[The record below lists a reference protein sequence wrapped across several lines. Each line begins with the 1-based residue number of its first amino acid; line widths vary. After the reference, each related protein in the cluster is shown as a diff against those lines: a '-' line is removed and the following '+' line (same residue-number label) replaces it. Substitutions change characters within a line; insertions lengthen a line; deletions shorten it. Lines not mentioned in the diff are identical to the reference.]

1 MSFSLFISKRY
12 LFSKK
17 TNNVVNII
25 SIISLFGVAVGTM
38 SLVIVLSVFN
48 GFDEVIK
55 NQFNSYD
62 PDLKISIKQGKFF
75 KIDSAKIKEIQSLP
89 EVEDVCGVIEEN
101 VLVNYYG
108 KQYVATLK
116 GVTDNF
122 LNINLVGNKITEGKA
137 TLWNNKAPVC
147 IIGQGISYYL
157 GVNIESYEPLFL
169 YTPHKDVDL
178 YQNPERSFNV
188 LAINPV
194 GIFSVE
200 QEVDSR
206 YIIAPIKFAKKLF
219 FINDSLSALEVKSK
233 TTNISVLQ
241 NKIEKIMGSS
251 YNVKNRYQ
259 QQEFFY
265 KIMKSEKWAI
275 FFILT
280 FILIIASLNIISS
293 ITMLIIE
300 KKTDIVTLNF
310 LGANWEKIRKIFLFN
325 GWMNVLFGSIIGILL
340 GLLICEIQVKF
351 GIIKLHG
358 TGSFIID
365 NYPVKIIFTDLV
377 LIFTTVLIIGFFTSY
392 IPVHVVSARYF
403 KNLKNF

>member
-1 MSFSLFISKRY
+1 
-12 LFSKK
+12 
-17 TNNVVNII
+17 
-25 SIISLFGVAVGTM
+25 
-38 SLVIVLSVFN
+38 
-48 GFDEVIK
+48 
-55 NQFNSYD
+55 
-62 PDLKISIKQGKFF
+62 
-75 KIDSAKIKEIQSLP
+75 
-89 EVEDVCGVIEEN
+89 
-101 VLVNYYG
+101 
-108 KQYVATLK
+108 
-116 GVTDNF
+116 
-122 LNINLVGNKITEGKA
+122 
-137 TLWNNKAPVC
+137 
-147 IIGQGISYYL
+147 
-157 GVNIESYEPLFL
+157 
-169 YTPHKDVDL
+169 
-178 YQNPERSFNV
+178 
-188 LAINPV
+188 
-194 GIFSVE
+194 
-200 QEVDSR
+200 
-206 YIIAPIKFAKKLF
+206 
-219 FINDSLSALEVKSK
+219 
-233 TTNISVLQ
+233 
-241 NKIEKIMGSS
+241 
-251 YNVKNRYQ
+251 
-259 QQEFFY
+259 
-265 KIMKSEKWAI
+265 MKSEKWAI